1 MERHM
6 VVTKKEVTTK
16 KLLSLTLFIF
26 NDELIKHQLTCEAGA
41 VPDVQLISGRV
52 QIIVLHSP
60 DEQGWRCVEA
70 GVREHARRPRGPNN
84 LPVVEF
90 QGHGPSAQQNLN
102 LSQKGDVTMVV
113 TSWRRKGNV
122 INKNTGSE
130 FWRRCSSRSRTTY
143 SPQCDFAFWAA
154 DHIRGF
160 FMAQI
165 HRNNGESLIWNKK
178 PKPLQD

>member
-60 DEQGWRCVEA
+60 DEQG
-70 GVREHARRPRGPNN
+70 
-84 LPVVEF
+84 
-90 QGHGPSAQQNLN
+90 
-102 LSQKGDVTMVV
+102 
-113 TSWRRKGNV
+113 
-122 INKNTGSE
+122 
-130 FWRRCSSRSRTTY
+130 
-143 SPQCDFAFWAA
+143 
-154 DHIRGF
+154 
-160 FMAQI
+160 
-165 HRNNGESLIWNKK
+165 
-178 PKPLQD
+178 